1 MSERLIHCHNVGKKY
16 CRSLAKGL
24 WYGLCDIA
32 DEFLLRK
39 AQHPMEPALRN
50 DEFWANS
57 HITFEVR
64 RGECLGLIGRNGAGK
79 TTLLKMINGLIKPD
93 TGEIQLRGTIGALI
107 ALGAGFN
114 PILTAREN
122 IYVNAAVLGLSARQI
137 AASFDEIVDFS
148 GLREFLDMPLQS
160 FSSGMKVRLG
170 FAIASTIRPDVLIID
185 EVLAVGDA
193 DFRIKSGKRITE
205 LLCSGCAVIL
215 VSHDLSQIANLS
227 TQTVW
232 LDGGQVKRLGKAS
245 EVIHEYL
252 AGPSVERHAT
262 IWCSDETMN
271 DASDVRITRIAVA
284 PSGGLKVATISSGF
298 SVQVAFDCRRGRLLL
313 DFTLEVITAD
323 GVVVFHSGDV
333 IREPNGSRIGEYQLE
348 IAIPGYFLNSG
359 EYLLSVII
367 GDSQSTILA
376 RIEQAV
382 QFRIHH
388 EPAGNNFSQLPGITA
403 PRFDWNYSVVEPSAM
418 KPKPQ

>member
-193 DFRIKSGKRITE
+193 DFQIKSGKRITE
-205 LLCSGCAVIL
+205 LLCSG
-215 VSHDLSQIANLS
+215 
-227 TQTVW
+227 
-232 LDGGQVKRLGKAS
+232 
-245 EVIHEYL
+245 
-252 AGPSVERHAT
+252 
-262 IWCSDETMN
+262 
-271 DASDVRITRIAVA
+271 
-284 PSGGLKVATISSGF
+284 
-298 SVQVAFDCRRGRLLL
+298 
-313 DFTLEVITAD
+313 
-323 GVVVFHSGDV
+323 
-333 IREPNGSRIGEYQLE
+333 
-348 IAIPGYFLNSG
+348 
-359 EYLLSVII
+359 
-367 GDSQSTILA
+367 
-376 RIEQAV
+376 
-382 QFRIHH
+382 
-388 EPAGNNFSQLPGITA
+388 
-403 PRFDWNYSVVEPSAM
+403 
-418 KPKPQ
+418 